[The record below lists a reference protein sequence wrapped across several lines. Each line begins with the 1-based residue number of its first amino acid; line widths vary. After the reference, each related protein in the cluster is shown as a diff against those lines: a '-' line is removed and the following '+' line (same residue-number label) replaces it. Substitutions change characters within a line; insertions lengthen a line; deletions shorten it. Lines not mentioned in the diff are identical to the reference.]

1 MVLIIHSRRT
11 PRHHFHPIDRS
22 VIHWF
27 DTGLVLI
34 SIWLLRRRKPSQ
46 QENDSEVKQ
55 SLDHNDLRAN
65 ASLRCI
71 RALERLGALIRGC
84 HYGWQ
89 RTIRAL
95 LHM

>member
-1 MVLIIHSRRT
+1 
-11 PRHHFHPIDRS
+11 
-22 VIHWF
+22 VIHRF

-71 RALERLGALIRGC
+71 PALERLGADSRVSLWMAANNPGFAAYVRQDQPNQVDC
-84 HYGWQ
+84 F
-89 RTIRAL
+89 
-95 LHM
+95 